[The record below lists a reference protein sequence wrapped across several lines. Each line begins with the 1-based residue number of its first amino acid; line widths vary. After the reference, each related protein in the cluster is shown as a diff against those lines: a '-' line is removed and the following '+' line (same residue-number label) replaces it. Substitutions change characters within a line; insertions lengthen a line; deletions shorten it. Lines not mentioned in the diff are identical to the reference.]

1 MKTVTVNGRSY
12 NWPSAPLVVISCDG
26 SEPAY
31 MEIAMEK
38 GLMPNLKRII
48 AKGENRRGLSVIP
61 SFTNPN
67 NLSIVTGRPPE
78 VHGICGN
85 YLIDPAT
92 GQETMMNDPKWLRA
106 PTIFE
111 AFQKAVTLL
120 SFTPEYYNAHHTK
133 LLGPEGGWK
142 ELNGR
147 YPAHSRLIDA
157 CVGFDSRSR
166 LGQVRCPTLVLH
178 AALDQVTSPR
188 TTLPIEQGI
197 PGAIGETWDDLAHVV
212 AGKEQKIRFARRLFD
227 WLSST

>member
-12 NWPSAPLVVISCDG
+12 NWPSAPLTVICCDG

-31 MEIAMEK
+31 MEIAMEQ
-38 GLMPNLKRII
+38 GLMPNLRAII
-48 AKGENRRGLSVIP
+48 AKGENRRGHSVIP

-111 AFQKAVTLL
+111 AFQKAAVDLDAKT
-120 SFTPEYYNAHHTK
+120 TAK
-133 LLGPEGGWK
+133 LAADKKRADADAAAP
-142 ELNGR
+142 
-147 YPAHSRLIDA
+147 RL
-157 CVGFDSRSR
+157 
-166 LGQVRCPTLVLH
+166 QVSENRRFLVY
-178 AALDQVTSPR
+178 AD
-188 TTLPIEQGI
+188 
-197 PGAIGETWDDLAHVV
+197 
-212 AGKEQKIRFARRLFD
+212 GKEILRVRFQGDRV
-227 WLSST
+227 